1 MNDRAI
7 IKFRWNA
14 GYLPC
19 PYTTTEEVFEEPV
32 ILNWDGTFGFLDS
45 SCEDIFEYFKPED
58 MVVGVHQQFTVLEV
72 EDEWSKGLRL
82 QGREFPE
89 VTSVAVDTSMTT
101 PKEEVWELMRE
112 WKKTHRQW
120 SPLCRT
126 NVAWWRDLRKPNVAR
141 WY

>member
-19 PYTTTEEVFEEPV
+19 PYTTEAEVFEEPV

-45 SCEDIFEYFKPED
+45 SCEDIFEYFKPKD
-58 MVVGVHQQFTVLEV
+58 KVVGEHQQFTVLEV

-89 VTSVAVDTSMTT
+89 VTSVAVDTSMNTCHT
-101 PKEEVWELMRE
+101 KQSL
-112 WKKTHRQW
+112 RQKW

-126 NVAWWRDLRKPNVAR
+126 NVAWWGDLRKPNVAL